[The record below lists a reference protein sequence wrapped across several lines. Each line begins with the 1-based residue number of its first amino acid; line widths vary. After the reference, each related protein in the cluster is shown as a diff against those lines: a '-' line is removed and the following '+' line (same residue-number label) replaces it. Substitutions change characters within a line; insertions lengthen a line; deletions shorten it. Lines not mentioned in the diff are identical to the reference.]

1 MTTDLPSRTADILN
15 RKFWQVN
22 NSGLKTRLNKITF
35 FQCIVYILQLN
46 YRPIAI
52 PRLS

>member
-1 MTTDLPSRTADILN
+1 MTTDLSSRSADILS

-35 FQCIVYILQLN
+35 FQCVIYILQLN

-52 PRLS
+52 PRLI

>member
-1 MTTDLPSRTADILN
+1 MTTDLSSWSADFLS